1 MKLKIKTLTQ
11 QEFTIEVENNE
22 TVNNTYY
29 IYICMYFKKFIKFFK
44 KDSKYKKKN

>member
-22 TVNNTYY
+22 TIQN
-29 IYICMYFKKFIKFFK
+29 I
-44 KDSKYKKKN
+44 KKKN